1 MTNQFASGLIALV
14 TCCVIYTGLAFT
26 VPVQAEGADQSKVGR
41 SSYSESDDLPSASDT
56 VEMLKGRHALAVS
69 VWQRRLLQMEE
80 ELANERHRTEALTRD
95 LDVARI
101 EQDRLIQSRGEAA
114 DQLAKET
121 ERADTLA
128 RDLDITRRK
137 IADLTQA
144 LSVADAEL
152 QKARDE
158 TTVSAQRAVPDVE
171 VTGSLPSTNTAS
183 AGDQDFISKADDL
196 LKQGNVAGARL
207 VLEHGL
213 RAGGSALLVF
223 TLAKHMIRTDLAGG
237 GSLVSAGDA
246 QKARELY
253 NQAAGAGVQIARERI
268 ANLPQ

>member
-1 MTNQFASGLIALV
+1 MTNRFASGLIARV

-26 VPVQAEGADQSKVGR
+26 VPVQAEDADQSKVGR

-56 VEMLKGRHALAVS
+56 IEMLKGRHALAVS

-101 EQDRLIQSRGEAA
+101 EQDRLIQSRGEAEE
-114 DQLAKET
+114 QLAKER

-144 LSVADAEL
+144 LSGADAEL

-158 TTVSAQRAVPDVE
+158 TTVSAQQAVPDVE

-223 TLAKHMIRTDLAGG
+223 HLGETYDPNRLSRWRVFGVRPD
-237 GSLVSAGDA
+237 V